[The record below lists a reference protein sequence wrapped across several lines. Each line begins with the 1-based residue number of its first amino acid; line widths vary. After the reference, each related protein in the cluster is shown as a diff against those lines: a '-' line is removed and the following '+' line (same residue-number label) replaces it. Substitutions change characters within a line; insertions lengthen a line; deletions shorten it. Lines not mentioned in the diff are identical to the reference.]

1 MSNWLDAANPYR
13 NVTFE
18 DPHLGFRPLQKDC
31 PQQRVQAPSQKETS
45 TLEKSKFLPPKR
57 FHRLLD
63 VSCDPNPCQN
73 GGVCESGLQ
82 GLSCKCRGFVGKF
95 CTVDVDECRDNNP
108 CHNGGTCINTP
119 GAFSCLCPGI
129 SKYPLEDTEKITC
142 YFREHNRSEL

>member
-1 MSNWLDAANPYR
+1 MCITLLTIMILIQWTVIGVLIFFSS
-13 NVTFE
+13 
-18 DPHLGFRPLQKDC
+18 
-31 PQQRVQAPSQKETS
+31 SQKETS

-63 VSCDPNPCQN
+63 VSCDPNPCHN
-73 GGVCESGLQ
+73 GGVCEIGLQ